1 MAQTRNGA
9 IGILNA
15 GIFNAIRDSGLFAT
29 DPDVGLGV
37 YYLLQPT

>member
-9 IGILNA
+9 IGILNT
-15 GIFNAIRDSGLFAT
+15 GIFNAIRDSELFAT

-37 YYLLQPT
+37 YHPLLPK